1 MIFLF
6 SKDMFTSVHFH
17 IFPGL
22 LDLWIILLFF
32 QRILSI
38 EYYKINACFFFKCQK
53 YENFCKN
60 KDVAFSF
67 NLYLTNKMLT
77 SLNDILDLKNSKE
90 EFKEKVG

>member
-38 EYYKINACFFFKCQK
+38 EYYKINVCLFVCF
-53 YENFCKN
+53 Y
-60 KDVAFSF
+60 
-67 NLYLTNKMLT
+67 
-77 SLNDILDLKNSKE
+77 
-90 EFKEKVG
+90 

>member
-1 MIFLF
+1 MELKYFFAQVLKRSKKGYNTFWALNFLQVVKLDFYIKKKKIMIFLF

-38 EYYKINACFFFKCQK
+38 EYYKINVCLFVCF
-53 YENFCKN
+53 Y
-60 KDVAFSF
+60 
-67 NLYLTNKMLT
+67 
-77 SLNDILDLKNSKE
+77 
-90 EFKEKVG
+90 

>member
-38 EYYKINACFFFKCQK
+38 EYYKINACLFFFLSV
-53 YENFCKN
+53 KN
-60 KDVAFSF
+60 TRTFVKI
-67 NLYLTNKMLT
+67 KM
-77 SLNDILDLKNSKE
+77 SLSRLI
-90 EFKEKVG
+90 FI